1 MPLQAAMQRRS
12 REMWNGG
19 LEGIE
24 AIIERQERVLAK
36 GDDQRFFR
44 FAEHCRPRLSG
55 SHPSIAH
62 RTTSAPFSSGLG
74 IDAVAAASTLRLA

>member
-1 MPLQAAMQRRS
+1 LAGFITLYLGQAADAMPLQAAMQRRS
-12 REMWNGG
+12 REMWNSG

-44 FAEHCRPRLSG
+44 FAEHCRPG
-55 SHPSIAH
+55 SLVPSEH
-62 RTTSAPFSSGLG
+62 RTPNHVGA
-74 IDAVAAASTLRLA
+74 I